1 MDILPAVVTEIFCL
15 AIGVGGSSLRGGGYL
30 VMLPLAMVIIPDVVT
45 QIICLGVRVTCLIL
59 LKWIFFRLS

>member
-1 MDILPAVVTEIFCL
+1 MPGLALGL
-15 AIGVGGSSLRGGGYL
+15 AIGSALEWGVGGWGGGGYR

-45 QIICLGVRVTCLIL
+45 QIICLGVRVACLII

>member
-1 MDILPAVVTEIFCL
+1 MAL
-15 AIGVGGSSLRGGGYL
+15 AIGSTLEWGGGYL

-45 QIICLGVRVTCLIL
+45 QIICLGVRVTWLII

>member
-1 MDILPAVVTEIFCL
+1 MLGLIEAWLGLGNRISL
-15 AIGVGGSSLRGGGYL
+15 GVGGGYL
-30 VMLPLAMVIIPDVVT
+30 VMLPLATVIVPDVVT

>member
-1 MDILPAVVTEIFCL
+1 MLCL
-15 AIGVGGSSLRGGGYL
+15 IEAWLGLGNRINLGVGGGGYL
-30 VMLPLAMVIIPDVVT
+30 VVLALAMVIIPDVVT

>member
-1 MDILPAVVTEIFCL
+1 MELVSECTWISGSALEW
-15 AIGVGGSSLRGGGYL
+15 GVGGGGGYL

-45 QIICLGVRVTCLIL
+45 QIICLGVRVTCLII